1 MPSPVTRGAWKVFL
15 LLDRLGVHILP
26 KHYYTPVPDYHW
38 LRQQPEAWMGRAPL
52 TGVGWDLDQQVDWL
66 AHICRPYYNEV
77 VGLNWFRQAARQALG
92 PGFGPV
98 ESQILHCFIRS
109 QAPPRI
115 VEIGSGVS
123 TMCMLNALSANQ
135 REGRPPSEVVCVEPY
150 PSKALREN
158 RNITLIE
165 QPCQMVPRTV
175 FAQLR
180 SGDLLFIDSSH
191 AVKLGSDVIRIYL
204 DIILGL
210 SAGVFI
216 HIHDIFLPY
225 LYPRAALSYPF
236 GSQETA
242 LLLALL
248 TNNEHL
254 SVLASLSALH
264 YDRTQELARIASDYQ
279 PQANFEGLAVDFPAK
294 GHFPNSLWLRTA

>member
-1 MPSPVTRGAWKVFL
+1 MPNPVTRSAWKIFL
-15 LLDRLGVHILP
+15 LLDRLGLHILP

-38 LRQQPEAWMGRAPL
+38 LRQHPEAWMGRAPL
-52 TGVGWDLDQQVDWL
+52 IGVGWDLDQQVDWL
-66 AHICRPYYNEV
+66 SHICRPYYHEV
-77 VGLNWFRQAARQALG
+77 AGLNWHQEAAHKALG
-92 PGFGPV
+92 PGFGAI

-109 QAPPRI
+109 QAPPHI
-115 VEIGSGVS
+115 LEIGSGMS
-123 TMCMLNALSANQ
+123 TMCMLNALTMNRQES
-135 REGRPPSEVVCVEPY
+135 RPPSDVVCVEPY
-150 PSKALREN
+150 PSKVLQAN
-158 RNITLIE
+158 RNITLID
-165 QPCQMVPRTV
+165 QPCQTVQRSV
-175 FAQLR
+175 FAKLR

-210 SAGVFI
+210 SPGVFI

-264 YDRTQELARIASDYQ
+264 YDRTQELANVATDYR
-279 PQANFEGLAVDFPAK
+279 PQANLEGLAIDSAK
-294 GHFPNSLWLRTA
+294 GHFPNSLWLRTV

>member
-1 MPSPVTRGAWKVFL
+1 M
-15 LLDRLGVHILP
+15 LDRLGIHILP
-26 KHYYTPVPDYHW
+26 KHYYTPIPDYHW
-38 LRQQPEAWMGRAPL
+38 LRQHPEAWMGRAPL
-52 TGVGWDLDQQVDWL
+52 TGVRWNLDEQVEWL
-66 AHICRPYYNEV
+66 AHICGPYYREV
-77 VGLNWFRQAARQALG
+77 AGLKWCEEASQKAFG
-92 PGFGPV
+92 PGFGPI
-98 ESQILHCFIRS
+98 ESQVLHCFIRS
-109 QAPPRI
+109 QAPRHI
-115 VEIGSGVS
+115 VEIGSGMS
-123 TMCMLNALSANQ
+123 TMCMLNALDMNRQES
-135 REGRPPSEVVCVEPY
+135 RPPSEVVCVEPY
-150 PSKALREN
+150 PSEALREN
-158 RNITLIE
+158 RNITLIS
-165 QPCQMVPRTV
+165 QPCQMVPRSV
-175 FAQLR
+175 FAELR

-210 SAGVFI
+210 STGVFI

-264 YDRTQELARIASDYQ
+264 YDRTLELAKIASDYRPQ
-279 PQANFEGLAVDFPAK
+279 PNLEGLAVDSAK
-294 GHFPNSLWLRTA
+294 GHFPNSLWLRTV